1 MQIGQVF
8 RYSRPYQAE
17 PTTID
22 GLPNYFAAT
31 HTSGKPL
38 ALLDAGINPIG
49 SISAPDGLRQPAIL
63 LASSPHKTGYLE
75 TPWHDTF
82 DPDNGFV
89 LYYGDNK
96 SSKTAPGIASGNALL
111 LKQFELHSSP
121 DPAKRAQASPVVM
134 WQRTTHG
141 GRRKGQVAFM
151 GLGVLARG
159 ELVTQYHPKTND
171 YFTNYR
177 WELVVLSLK
186 FENEGFCWDWIS
198 ARRDASLT
206 LADTLKYAPQAW
218 RRWQIKGPVVL
229 ESSRR
234 RVIRFPLTPEREQ
247 VPDLGS
253 PEEDVLTRVYE
264 RYALKKCSFENLA
277 SFVSARYLRRN
288 HVQFTE
294 GWITQ
299 ASGDGG
305 VDFVGRVDLG
315 IGFGRCR
322 LVVLGQAKC
331 EQLQVPTSGV
341 HVARTVARLRRGWI
355 GCYVTTSFFS
365 DRVQREISDDEFP
378 LLLVNG
384 KELATQLRLLV
395 AEEGFETLDELLDFV
410 DSQYPHML
418 RRAEP
423 DAILRDDF
431 SAVR

>member
-1 MQIGQVF
+1 MRIGQVF
-8 RYSRPYQAE
+8 RYSRPYKAE
-17 PTTID
+17 PATID

-31 HTSGKPL
+31 STAGKPL
-38 ALLDAGINPIG
+38 PLLDAGINPIA
-49 SISAPDGLRQPAIL
+49 SLDAADGVRQPAIL
-63 LASSPHKTGYLE
+63 IASSPHKTGYLE
-75 TPWHDTF
+75 TPWHDSF

-96 SSKTAPGIASGNALL
+96 SIKTAPGDAPGNALL
-111 LKQFELHSSP
+111 LKQFELHNSP
-121 DPAKRAQASPVVM
+121 DATKRAQASPLVM
-134 WQRTTHG
+134 WERVTHD

-159 ELVTQYHPKTND
+159 ELVTQYHPKTNE

-177 WELVVLSLK
+177 WELTILSLQH
-186 FENEGFCWDWIS
+186 ENEEFCWDWIA
-198 ARRDASLT
+198 ARRDPSLSLT
-206 LADTLKYAPQAW
+206 DTLKYAPQAW
-218 RRWQIKGPVVL
+218 RRWQKKGPAVL

-234 RVIRFPLTPEREQ
+234 RVTRFPVTPEREQ
-247 VPDLGS
+247 IPESGS
-253 PEEDVLTRVYE
+253 PKEDILKRVYE

-277 SFVSARYLRRN
+277 CFVSARSLRRN
-288 HVQFTE
+288 HIDFTE
-294 GWITQ
+294 GWITP

-331 EQLQVPTSGV
+331 EQLHLPTGGV

-365 DRVQREISDDEFP
+365 DRVQREIADDEFP
-378 LLLVNG
+378 LLLING
-384 KELATQLRLLV
+384 NELATQLRLLV
-395 AEEGFETLDELLDFV
+395 VEEGFGTLAELLEFV
-410 DSQYPHML
+410 DLQYPSML
-418 RRAEP
+418 RRADP

-431 SAVR
+431 AAVR